1 VGGQMDDAFDLNE
14 SPCFVIGTSA
24 GKLHPN

>member
-1 VGGQMDDAFDLNE
+1 VGGQMNDAFDLNE